1 MKFLHAADIH
11 LDSPLRGLAAH
22 AHIPPEV
29 TEHCTRRAFAN
40 LIDLAIAEDVAFL
53 IIAGDL
59 YDGDWRDHGTGLFF
73 AREMRR
79 LGRPCYLIR
88 GNHDAQSVITRS
100 LQLPPNVREF
110 SSRTT
115 ESFEIPEHHVV
126 LHGRSF
132 PDRDVPEDLSQTYPA
147 PRPGWF
153 NIGVLHTSAEDPGSE
168 HATYAPCRIDSLTA
182 KAYDYWAL
190 GHIHQRQ
197 ALHRAGD
204 APIIFPGNIQ
214 GRHARETGA
223 KGATLVTVENGRV
236 STQHIDL
243 DVLRW
248 ETLAIDVTA
257 AQTPAELFER
267 VRFDLA
273 AARDNAG
280 GRPLIV
286 RLTLRGT
293 TPCHAGLLADPM
305 AAEAECRAAAEAVS
319 DQLFIEKLVIETAAP
334 EAVTRRDDDLADLR
348 AAFLA
353 ALDQPAVR
361 DALLADFQKL
371 DSQIPADDTARARPP
386 RDVASLSALAEQ
398 AWAIAESAIRQA
410 NPA

>member
-22 AHIPPEV
+22 AHIPREV
-29 TEHCTRRAFAN
+29 TDDCTRRAFAN

-100 LQLPPNVREF
+100 LILPPNVREF

-115 ESFEIPEHHVV
+115 ETFRLDDLHVA

-132 PDRDVPEDLSQTYPA
+132 PDRAVPEDLSATYPA

-153 NIGVLHTSAEDPGSE
+153 NIGVLHTSAEDPGGQ
-168 HATYAPCRIDSLTA
+168 HARYAPCAVESLAA
-182 KAYDYWAL
+182 KGYDYWAL

-197 ALHRAGD
+197 ELHRKGD
-204 APIIFPGNIQ
+204 APIVFPGNLQ
-214 GRHARETGA
+214 GRHACEIGA
-223 KGATLVTVENGRV
+223 KGATLVEVEHGAIV
-236 STQHIDL
+236 SLRHVDC

-248 ETLAIDVTA
+248 ESLTLDVA
-257 AQTPAELFER
+257 PVPDLPDLYR
-267 VRFDLA
+267 SVRFALEV
-273 AARDNAG
+273 ARDAAEA
-280 GRPLIV
+280 RPLIV
-286 RLTLRGT
+286 RLTLRGAT
-293 TPCHAGLLADPM
+293 LCHAALIADRVQ
-305 AAEAECRAAAEAVS
+305 AEAECRNAAEAVS
-319 DQLFIEKLVIETAAP
+319 DKIFLEKLVIETTPLPDRAAH
-334 EAVTRRDDDLADLR
+334 ADDLAPLR
-348 AAFLA
+348 HAFFA
-353 ALDQPAVR
+353 ALETSAVQ
-361 DALLADFQKL
+361 DELLKDFQKM
-371 DSQIPADDTARARPP
+371 DGKIPADTHDRPRPP
-386 RDVASLSALAEQ
+386 LDPAALAATAAE
-398 AWAIAESAIRQA
+398 AWAIAEAAIRGT
-410 NPA
+410 PP